1 MNSAVFFLFISVCA
15 FTTAAPRVYS
25 VSDTV
30 YFVQNESVGQSYSK
44 IDQLLAEHAREDT
57 SSRFEDTSSR
67 FEDTSSRFEEV
78 GDDEVPDVVGFAVES
93 TSVKY
98 RSTKSTEKPKSA
110 EDTSDDSRFE
120 EVGLDEITDVVG
132 IPSCPYPSST
142 TPIKKINLIGKF
154 TIFVSKITSKIRE
167 IFN

>member
-25 VSDTV
+25 VGNTV

-44 IDQLLAEHAREDT
+44 IDQLLAENAR
-57 SSRFEDTSSR
+57 
-67 FEDTSSRFEEV
+67 EDTSSRFEEV
-78 GDDEVPDVVGFAVES
+78 GDDEVADVVGVAVES
-93 TSVKY
+93 TSVEY
-98 RSTKSTEKPKSA
+98 RSTEATEKPKSA

-132 IPSCPYPSST
+132 IPNSPYPSST
-142 TPIKKINLIGKF
+142 TPIKKINLIGKI
-154 TIFVSKITSKIRE
+154 TIFVSKFTSKIRQY
-167 IFN
+167 FS

>member
-25 VSDTV
+25 VGNTV

-44 IDQLLAEHAREDT
+44 IDQLLAENAREDT
-57 SSRFEDTSSR
+57 ISR

-78 GDDEVPDVVGFAVES
+78 GDDEVADVVGVAVES
-93 TSVKY
+93 TSVEY
-98 RSTKSTEKPKSA
+98 RSTEATEKPKSA

-132 IPSCPYPSST
+132 IPNSPYPSST
-142 TPIKKINLIGKF
+142 TPIKKINLIGKI
-154 TIFVSKITSKIRE
+154 TIFVSKFTSKIRQY
-167 IFN
+167 FS

>member
-25 VSDTV
+25 IGDTV

-44 IDQLLAEHAREDT
+44 IDQLLAEHAH
-57 SSRFEDTSSR
+57 
-67 FEDTSSRFEEV
+67 EDTSSRFEEV
-78 GDDEVPDVVGFAVES
+78 GDDEVADVVGFAVES

-98 RSTKSTEKPKSA
+98 RSTKATENPKSA
-110 EDTSDDSRFE
+110 EDTSDNSRFE
-120 EVGLDEITDVVG
+120 EVGLDEIADVVG
-132 IPSCPYPSST
+132 IPSSPYPSST

-154 TIFVSKITSKIRE
+154 TIFVSKITSKIRQF
-167 IFN
+167 FN